1 MSDSVDII
9 GLLEAGVKAEG
20 LRQKTIASNTANI
33 ETPGYRRLDVNFEKL
48 LAKAM
53 RSPDAA
59 DIQDIEPEVY
69 QTLNTPIRSND
80 NDVIL
85 EGEIGEMIK
94 NSLRHATYVRLLQ
107 KKFAQIEAAM
117 SGL

>member
-1 MSDSVDII
+1 MSDTVDII
-9 GLLEAGVKAEG
+9 GLLETGVKAEG

-59 DIQDIEPEVY
+59 DVQHIEPEVY

-85 EGEIGEMIK
+85 ETEIGEMIK
-94 NSLRHATYVRLLQ
+94 NSLRHTTYVRLLQ

-117 SGL
+117 GGL

>member
-9 GLLEAGVKAEG
+9 GLLESGVKAESF
-20 LRQKTIASNTANI
+20 RQKTIASNTANI
-33 ETPGYRRLDVNFEKL
+33 ETPGYRRLDINFEKL

-94 NSLRHATYVRLLQ
+94 NSLRHTTYIRLLQ

-117 SGL
+117 GGL